1 MVISLSNNTIA
12 YDTSYAGQYKYS
24 SFINRKPSY
33 IKGEKAI
40 WYHPE
45 REIWL
50 VGHISEHG
58 GNKGAFYASDNFGGL
73 TDCKNQW
80 FYWHENGWKKA
91 GISNG
96 LDIKCTIAGER

>member
-1 MVISLSNNTIA
+1 MTHLMLGGTSILLPSIENQVIS
-12 YDTSYAGQYKYS
+12 
-24 SFINRKPSY
+24 
-33 IKGEKAI
+33 KGEKAI

-80 FYWHENGWKKA
+80 FYWHKNGWKKA

-96 LDIKCTIAGER
+96 LDIKCTIAGKNCFVYTY